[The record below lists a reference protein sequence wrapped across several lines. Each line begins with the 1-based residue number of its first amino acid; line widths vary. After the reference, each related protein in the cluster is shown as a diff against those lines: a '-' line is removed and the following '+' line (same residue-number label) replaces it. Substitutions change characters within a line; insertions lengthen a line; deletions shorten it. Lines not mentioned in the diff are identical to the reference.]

1 MPGTKKSS
9 PSFDGWKV
17 VVQTFVADTL
27 NHIRGDFREHV
38 HAWIRHFRDRFI
50 GLLCVTI
57 GSIFIEISLALLF
70 NTVFSSSW
78 AGYGVIGVFILALG
92 VIINSRQ

>member
-1 MPGTKKSS
+1 MRSFFTKNSGSEGTL
-9 PSFDGWKV
+9 SFR
-17 VVQTFVADTL
+17 AMRRL
-27 NHIRGDFREHV
+27 S
-38 HAWIRHFRDRFI
+38 FRDRFI

-57 GSIFIEISLALLF
+57 GSIFIAISLALLF